1 MQIPNS
7 ALHAAQASISFM
19 PPQAGEL
26 IQQDNQARPLI
37 EPASDAKGAQSQAFG
52 GAKQDS
58 QPELYT
64 RQGRL
69 PEASKTDEVA
79 TDDAKNTAADS
90 TDDKSTDDKSTENKS
105 TENKSTDDKALAD
118 APTKNVAGKELT
130 IEQQEELLQ
139 LQQRDQEV
147 RVHEQQHASVGGQHT
162 GSPSYEY
169 DTGPDGKQYVVEGS
183 VSVDLS
189 PIAGDPAATIDKM
202 RQVKAA
208 ALAPAQPST
217 ADKNAAAA
225 ADSHIAQ
232 ATAELMQAT
241 EAEAKVNEAN
251 DETKADEPKAGET
264 NAAVQPL
271 AAQANNAPSATPA
284 TKSQSAIATDTP
296 TAKDANGQMEHRNQ
310 VIAGV
315 YGKAAQA
322 QSQQQLLSLA

>member
-7 ALHAAQASISFM
+7 ALHSAQASVSFM
-19 PPQAGEL
+19 PPQAAEL

-37 EPASDAKGAQSQAFG
+37 EPASETKGAPSQEFG
-52 GAKQDS
+52 GAKQDP

-64 RQGRL
+64 RQGLL
-69 PEASKTDEVA
+69 PVASKTDEA
-79 TDDAKNTAADS
+79 AADDAESETA
-90 TDDKSTDDKSTENKS
+90 TEDPN
-105 TENKSTDDKALAD
+105 

-130 IEQQEELLQ
+130 LEQQEELLQ

-169 DTGPDGKQYVVEGS
+169 ETGPDGKQYVVEGS
-183 VSVDLS
+183 VAVDLS

-225 ADSHIAQ
+225 AESHIAQ
-232 ATAELMQAT
+232 ATAELMQAN
-241 EAEAKVNEAN
+241 EPKVDEAN
-251 DETKADEPKAGET
+251 AADASST
-264 NAAVQPL
+264 S
-271 AAQANNAPSATPA
+271 APSTSAPSTTAIPAAPTA

-315 YGKAAQA
+315 YGKATQA
-322 QSQQQLLSLA
+322 QSQNLLSLA